1 VKYRVRT
8 PEGEME
14 FASLYEISNALRN
27 GLVDGEDE
35 VLAPGQTTWVRVD
48 EHAALKTHVRPRAGA
63 RPGSVLGG
71 LELGATLASA
81 LVAVTGIVSGWSY
94 WVVGTALVVA
104 VWLST
109 RLALRAARVRASNRV
124 DSRRR

>member
-1 VKYRVRT
+1 MKYRVRT

-35 VLAPGQTTWVRVD
+35 VLAPGQTAWVRVD
-48 EHAALKTHVRPRAGA
+48 EHSALKTQVRPRAGA
-63 RPGSVLGG
+63 RPGRVLGG

-94 WVVGTALVVA
+94 WVVGGALVVA

-109 RLALRAARVRASNRV
+109 RLALRAARVRSSNRV

>member
-1 VKYRVRT
+1 MSYRIRT
-8 PEGEME
+8 PEGELE
-14 FASLYEISNALRN
+14 FASLYEIANALRH
-27 GLVDGEDE
+27 GLVGGEDE
-35 VLAPGQTTWVRVD
+35 LLVPGQTTWVRVE
-48 EHAALKTHVRPRAGA
+48 EHSALKAHVRPAAGL

-81 LVAVTGIVSGWSY
+81 LVAVTGIFSGWSY
-94 WVVGTALVVA
+94 WVVGAALLVA

-109 RLALRAARVRASNRV
+109 RLALRAARVRSSNRV

>member
-1 VKYRVRT
+1 MKYRVRT

-48 EHAALKTHVRPRAGA
+48 EHSALKTQVRPRTGV

-94 WVVGTALVVA
+94 WVVGGALVVA

-109 RLALRAARVRASNRV
+109 RLALRAARVRSSNRI

>member
-1 VKYRVRT
+1 MKYRVRT

-48 EHAALKTHVRPRAGA
+48 EHSALKTHVRPPAGA

-109 RLALRAARVRASNRV
+109 RLALRAARVRSSKRV

>member
-1 VKYRVRT
+1 
-8 PEGEME
+8 ME
-14 FASLYEISNALRN
+14 YASLYEIANALRH
-27 GLVDGEDE
+27 GLVEGDDE
-35 VLAPGQTTWVRVD
+35 LLVPGQTTWVRVRD
-48 EHAALKTHVRPRAGA
+48 HSALRAHVRSTTGL

-81 LVAVTGIVSGWSY
+81 LVAVTGILSHWSY
-94 WVVGTALVVA
+94 WVVGGALVVA

-109 RLALRAARVRASNRV
+109 RLALRAARVRSGNRV

>member
-1 VKYRVRT
+1 MKYRVRT

-14 FASLYEISNALRN
+14 FASLYDISNALRN

-35 VLAPGQTTWVRVD
+35 VLAPGQTSWVRVA
-48 EHAALKTHVRPRAGA
+48 EHSALKAHVRSGAGV

-71 LELGATLASA
+71 IELGATLASA

-94 WVVGTALVVA
+94 WVVGCALVVA

-109 RLALRAARVRASNRV
+109 RLALRATRVRASNRV